1 MTQYSSGAVYGALVN
16 AGFSPTTARNLTAVW
31 HVETGGRFDTGSYG
45 FQPTEH
51 PGVLSS
57 GGAYGLA
64 QWNASRQ
71 ADLANFASSR
81 GLAPD
86 SLQAQA
92 GFAYQEFNQKG
103 LDPQNSSIET
113 IVNRYEI
120 PRNKQAEISA
130 SYDRL
135 GKINATGAS
144 TGAIN
149 PREPSLEPGPIGGF
163 RPEHLTKD
171 VATGEEYLYGPP
183 PISGAFG
190 VSDKELNAITNY
202 YSPVQHSQADAWQD
216 YQQDVR
222 AGDAPS
228 RADLGLPGGA
238 VGAGK
243 GISGDVGDIKPGES
257 QTYLRQMTP
266 EEEAA
271 MPGPAGQ
278 AGIGGGTGQQPGGES
293 PFGGAPGGGSGEQSG
308 GSSGAASSDSTAG
321 NPIYVTNPSVI
332 AVKAG
337 EQVKKGAEQ
346 MGKDVKESGKKLGE
360 DVTKT
365 GQALDQQ
372 IDSSTGQVTSTAK
385 SITQYVGDL
394 VYHVFPRITVGVG
407 ALILVLIGLWML
419 GSEPKVL
426 QKVT

>member
-1 MTQYSSGAVYGALVN
+1 MPAAWQRYNNPGNVSLPISGWQGGGSIVGIRGQSGYASFPSMAVGLQAFQQRITNYIDGKGYDTIAKMGAHYAEDPTWGAKVSNFSGIGINDRLDTSNPTQMAALQKGILTQEIGPAGANSALGGAVTTPVN
-16 AGFSPTTARNLTAVW
+16 
-31 HVETGGRFDTGSYG
+31 
-45 FQPTEH
+45 
-51 PGVLSS
+51 
-57 GGAYGLA
+57 
-64 QWNASRQ
+64 
-71 ADLANFASSR
+71 
-81 GLAPD
+81 
-86 SLQAQA
+86 
-92 GFAYQEFNQKG
+92 
-103 LDPQNSSIET
+103 
-113 IVNRYEI
+113 
-120 PRNKQAEISA
+120 
-130 SYDRL
+130 
-135 GKINATGAS
+135 
-144 TGAIN
+144 
-149 PREPSLEPGPIGGF
+149 EPYLEPGPIGGF
-163 RPEHLTKD
+163 RPEHLTQD
-171 VATGEEYLYGPP
+171 VATGEDYLYGPP

-202 YSPVQHSQADAWQD
+202 YSPVQHNQADAWQD
-216 YQQDVR
+216 YQQDAQ

-228 RADLGLPGGA
+228 RAELGLPGGA

-243 GISGDVGDIKPGES
+243 GISGDVGDIKQAEQG
-257 QTYLRQMTP
+257 TFVRQMTP

-278 AGIGGGTGQQPGGES
+278 AGIGGGTGQQAGGES

-308 GSSGAASSDSTAG
+308 GSSGAQSSDSTAG

-419 GSEPKVL
+419 GNQPKVL